1 MEDFVSVIKQIV
13 RTEIAA
19 RPQSGLGR
27 VEAVHVPDAAGQ
39 TQYACDVALQGTDAV
54 YEKVPLSSGYLGQLT
69 PPVVGDVVVVQFVT
83 GDPDNPV
90 ITGFVF
96 SEAVPAAEVAEGES
110 VLTLPHDAAEA
121 DRIETRQ
128 TAGSNGSRVWKVT
141 LPEGPEL
148 TITDTAVTAVI
159 DDFQVSIDADA
170 GEATVTTGGA
180 TITLNGSGEIAVA
193 CDADMSF
200 EAGGNLTIKANGN
213 AEIEASGTMA
223 LKGAKIDLN

>member
-13 RTEIAA
+13 RAEIAA

-39 TQYACDVALQGTDAV
+39 SQYACDVALQGSDAV
-54 YEKVPLSSGYLGQLT
+54 YEKVPLSTSYLGQLT
-69 PPVVGDVVVVQFVT
+69 PPVVGDVVVVQFVA

-96 SEAVPAAEVAEGES
+96 SEAVQAPEVAEGENL
-110 VLTLPHDAAEA
+110 LTLPHDGAEA
-121 DRIETRQ
+121 DRIEMRQ
-128 TAGSNGSRVWKVT
+128 TAGTNGSRVWKVT

-148 TITDTAVTAVI
+148 AITDKAVSAMV
-159 DDFQVSIDADA
+159 DDFTVSIDADA
-170 GEATVTTGGA
+170 GEAVVTSGGA
-180 TITLNGSGEIAVA
+180 TITLSGSGEITVA
-193 CDADMSF
+193 CDADMTF
-200 EAGGNLTIKANGN
+200 EAGANLTIKAGGN

-223 LKGAKIDLN
+223 LKAAKIDLN